1 MYKPKA
7 APPAT
12 NDTIPAA
19 IVDQSAHSTNATH
32 PSATRIKIAKKI
44 IVVFVMVLVF

>member
-1 MYKPKA
+1 MYKPNA
-7 APPAT
+7 APPTT

-32 PSATRIKIAKKI
+32 PSATAINIEKKI
-44 IVVFVMVLVF
+44 IVVFVMILLF